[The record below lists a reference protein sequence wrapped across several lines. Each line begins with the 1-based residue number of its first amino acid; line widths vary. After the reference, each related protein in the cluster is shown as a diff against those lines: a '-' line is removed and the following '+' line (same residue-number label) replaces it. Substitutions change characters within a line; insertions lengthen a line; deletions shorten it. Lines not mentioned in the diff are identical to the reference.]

1 MRKHSLLIL
10 FAALC
15 CNGLFAQD
23 FDDEIGDD
31 RSFRVAVGPKVGVGV
46 GFGSHSNMENLSFT
60 PSLSYQAGMAL
71 NAHFGRR
78 YEMSDGGT
86 GWVGAEM
93 EVLYGMHAVKLG
105 NNTLGVSCVEVPVLV
120 QFYPIPT
127 LAFEAGVTMVKG
139 LSCTPDEI
147 RVESHILGVGEMK
160 PNDVMLSVG
169 ANYKASFGLSVGLR
183 YNQGMS
189 NLAGNFDTKIST
201 VMFSVAYL
209 FTIVK

>member
-1 MRKHSLLIL
+1 MHPAGIRVDQLRKSLDICALELACQPVLENQSRNRIL
-10 FAALC
+10 RSCGQILQNIGISREAGLC
-15 CNGLFAQD
+15 LLACGKVPIDKQD
-23 FDDEIGDD
+23 FLKLLGRIE
-31 RSFRVAVGPKVGVGV
+31 V
-46 GFGSHSNMENLSFT
+46 E
-60 PSLSYQAGMAL
+60 AL
-71 NAHFGRR
+71 
-78 YEMSDGGT
+78 YSK
-86 GWVGAEM
+86 
-93 EVLYGMHAVKLG
+93 HAVKLG
-105 NNTLGVSCVEVPVLV
+105 NNTLSVGCVEVPVLF

-147 RVESHILGVGEMK
+147 RVENHTLGVGEMR

-169 ANYKASFGLSVGLR
+169 ANYKAPFGLSVGLR